1 MLLFN
6 ARGGYSFLRG
16 GSAYSAGVVAAPGFT
31 IEHVTFLRAV
41 PLKVGFELAEAHMG
55 VADRPRAALCA
66 MALRSPEPFS
76 FAGFKEFNGGYVEI
90 LRSWEILVDGINP
103 VARTNVAPAV
113 DPPPEPS
120 LYSFAYTV
128 PAEGAATSFVVSGAG
143 ELPEG
148 AAGPD
153 DVVRRGETSPDALA
167 DKARCVLGLVD
178 GRLRGLGA
186 TWDQVTVTNVYTVH
200 DVNALLAAEILPHI
214 GPAGQHGVTWHYARP
229 PIVSIEYEMDLL
241 GGVCQR
247 GDQSVETS
255 RVETSSVETR
265 RVT

>member
-1 MLLFN
+1 MLLSN

-31 IEHVTFLRAV
+31 IEHVRLARAMPLMAGFALIDAHLRAA
-41 PLKVGFELAEAHMG
+41 GRDRE
-55 VADRPRAALCA
+55 RPRAALCA
-66 MALRSPEPFS
+66 IALRSPEPFS
-76 FAGFKEFNGGYVEI
+76 FAGFKEFNAGYVEV
-90 LRSWEILVDGINP
+90 LKSWDVMVDGINP

-113 DPPPEPS
+113 DPPPEPA

-128 PAEGAATSFVVSGAG
+128 PAQGAAISFVVSGAG
-143 ELPEG
+143 ELPDG

-167 DKARCVLGLVD
+167 DKTRCVLGLVE

-186 TWDQVTVTNVYTVH
+186 TWNDVTVTNVYTVH
-200 DVNALLAAEILPHI
+200 DVNALLAAEILPRI
-214 GPAGQHGVTWHYARP
+214 GAAAQHGVTWHYARP

-247 GDQSVETS
+247 VETL
-255 RVETSSVETR
+255 VQTR
-265 RVT
+265 EV

>member
-1 MLLFN
+1 MLLSN

-31 IEHVTFLRAV
+31 IEHVRPARAIPLMAGFALVDAHLRAA
-41 PLKVGFELAEAHMG
+41 G
-55 VADRPRAALCA
+55 RPRAALCA
-66 MALRSPEPFS
+66 IALRSPEPFS
-76 FAGFKEFNGGYVEI
+76 FAGFKEFNAGYVEI
-90 LRSWEILVDGINP
+90 LKSWDIMVDGINP

-113 DPPPEPS
+113 DPPPEPA
-120 LYSFAYTV
+120 LYSFACTV
-128 PAEGAATSFVVSGAG
+128 PAEGATASFVVSGAG

-167 DKARCVLGLVD
+167 DKARCVLGLVE

-186 TWDQVTVTNVYTVH
+186 TWNQVTVTNIYTVY

-241 GGVCQR
+241 GGVCQ
-247 GDQSVETS
+247 QSVNQEGLT
-255 RVETSSVETR
+255 
-265 RVT
+265 